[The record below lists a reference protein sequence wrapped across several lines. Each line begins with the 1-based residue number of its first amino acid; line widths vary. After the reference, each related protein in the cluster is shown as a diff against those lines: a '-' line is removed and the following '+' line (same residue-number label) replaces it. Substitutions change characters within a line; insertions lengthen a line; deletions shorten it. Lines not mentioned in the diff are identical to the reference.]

1 MPIFNRKKKTADNAK
16 SSNTQEVGGQKQGTI
31 AILKDAFQI
40 TKANKPSAIPISIL
54 IFLVVWG
61 IGWGIGFATKNLIT
75 FALLFFT
82 AALASAFFY
91 FTRAANKAAYL
102 SIDNQLGAAASVLM
116 GIRKGVTTDPAV
128 NVDRA
133 QNMIHRA
140 ISRAGVIL
148 VAESSPEANSSLT
161 TLKSLA
167 FDEKKK
173 IERFLPEVPV
183 TIIFVGN
190 TSKVATNPELIH
202 FAKLQKQIKK
212 MDKKLTKAQLREL
225 RTRAK
230 AIGGLNMPI
239 PKGPMAGMSGK
250 NPSRNIRVP
259 RR

>member
-1 MPIFNRKKKTADNAK
+1 MPIFNRKKKTAEQAK
-16 SSNTQEVGGQKQGTI
+16 TTSSQPDSAPQGTM
-31 AILKDAFQI
+31 AILKDAFKI
-40 TKANKPSAIPISIL
+40 TRANNPAAIPISIL
-54 IFLVVWG
+54 VFLVVWA
-61 IGWGIGFATKNLIT
+61 IGWVIGFATKNLIT

-128 NVDRA
+128 NVDRT
-133 QNMIHRA
+133 QNMVHRS

-148 VAESSPEANSSLT
+148 VAESSPEANSSFT
-161 TLKSLA
+161 SLKSLA

-183 TIIFVGN
+183 TIIFTGN
-190 TSKVATNPELIH
+190 TTKVASNPELIH
-202 FAKLQKQIKK
+202 FSKLQKQIKK

-225 RTRAK
+225 RSRAK

-250 NPSRNIRVP
+250 NPSRNIRAP